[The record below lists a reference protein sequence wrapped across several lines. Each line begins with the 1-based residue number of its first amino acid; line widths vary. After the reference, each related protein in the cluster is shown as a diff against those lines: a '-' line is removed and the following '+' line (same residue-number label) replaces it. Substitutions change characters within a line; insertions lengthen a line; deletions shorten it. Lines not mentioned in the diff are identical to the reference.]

1 MTGCRIT
8 CEELSVI
15 GGRLKEVSAEII
27 AEAVAAPPETWNI
40 TYEERITVAQY
51 LAVRR
56 DQLLAA
62 ITA

>member
-1 MTGCRIT
+1 M
-8 CEELSVI
+8 I